1 MIKAIKTFTA
11 FALLAVMVSTVSCV
25 KKDDFDNAPTT
36 NVDPDIVTNT
46 TVANVVAL
54 TNPSAPQM
62 ITNDRVFSAIVVADD
77 KSGNYYKEMIV
88 QDSTAGISILLD
100 QPSYFTSFF
109 IGRRV
114 FVKAKGLYI
123 QSVSGTPKI
132 GVLNNGSVSAIP
144 ATLIGNYVV
153 GGKWGLSVIPAKRNL
168 NTLTDA
174 DLNTLVQFDSVGF
187 SPADVGLTYAD
198 AANKLTVNRTVK
210 DCNNNSLIVRTSG
223 YANFA
228 SSVIPCKGGNLTAI
242 YQKYN
247 TTAQVFIRDE
257 NDFTANQERC
267 DGMVCTITYLSID
280 SLRNMFA
287 AGTTTIP
294 GGIHI
299 KATVTSDYTTNA
311 LATGNIIFQDATAG
325 ICIRFTSTPNYT
337 LGTQVDLNVG
347 GLSLSE
353 YNGNGWL
360 QINNA
365 AAGTIISGLPSITP
379 TEITLADATAN
390 FEKYESM
397 LIKVVNV
404 TINNGTATTYG
415 ASSGKLTISDGTT
428 PNSIVLYT
436 RSAATFASSSTPT
449 TPVSITGIL
458 TQFNSD
464 KQLQIRNLSD
474 VQ

>member
-11 FALLAVMVSTVSCV
+11 FAILAVIVSTVSCV
-25 KKDDFDNAPTT
+25 KKDDFDNAPST
-36 NVDPDIVTNT
+36 NVDPDITTNAK
-46 TVANVVAL
+46 VANVVAL
-54 TNPSAPQM
+54 MNPTTPQM
-62 ITNDRVFSAIVVADD
+62 ITNDMVFSAIVVADD

-123 QSVSGTPKI
+123 QSVNGTPKI
-132 GVLNNGSVSAIP
+132 GVLSNGSVSAIP
-144 ATLIGNYVV
+144 STLIGNYIV
-153 GGKWGLSVIPAKRNL
+153 GGKWGLSVIPAKRKL

-198 AANKLTVNRTVK
+198 AANKLTVNHTVK
-210 DCNNNSLIVRTSG
+210 DCSGNSLIVRTSG

-228 SSVIPCKGGNLTAI
+228 STVIPCKGGNLTAI

-247 TTAQVFIRDE
+247 TTAQVFLRNG
-257 NDFTANQERC
+257 NDFTADQVRC
-267 DGMVCTITYLSID
+267 DGMVCTITYLNID
-280 SLRNMFA
+280 SVRNMFA
-287 AGTTTIP
+287 AGITTIP

-325 ICIRFTSTPNYT
+325 ICVRFTSTPTYS

-347 GLSLSE
+347 GLTLSE
-353 YNGNGWL
+353 FKGWL
-360 QINNA
+360 QISNA
-365 AAGTIISGLPSITP
+365 PAGTIISGLPPVTP
-379 TEITLADATAN
+379 KVVTLADATAN

-415 ASSGKLTISDGTT
+415 ASSGKLPINDGTT
-428 PNSIVLYT
+428 PNTIVLYT
-436 RSAATFASSSTPT
+436 RSSATFATSATPT
-449 TPVSITGIL
+449 APVSITGIL
-458 TQFNSD
+458 TQFNTD
-464 KQLQIRNLSD
+464 KQFQIRNLSD

>member
-1 MIKAIKTFTA
+1 
-11 FALLAVMVSTVSCV
+11 
-25 KKDDFDNAPTT
+25 
-36 NVDPDIVTNT
+36 
-46 TVANVVAL
+46 
-54 TNPSAPQM
+54 
-62 ITNDRVFSAIVVADD
+62 
-77 KSGNYYKEMIV
+77 
-88 QDSTAGISILLD
+88 
-100 QPSYFTSFF
+100 
-109 IGRRV
+109 
-114 FVKAKGLYI
+114 
-123 QSVSGTPKI
+123 
-132 GVLNNGSVSAIP
+132 
-144 ATLIGNYVV
+144 
-153 GGKWGLSVIPAKRNL
+153 
-168 NTLTDA
+168 
-174 DLNTLVQFDSVGF
+174 
-187 SPADVGLTYAD
+187 
-198 AANKLTVNRTVK
+198 
-210 DCNNNSLIVRTSG
+210 
-223 YANFA
+223 
-228 SSVIPCKGGNLTAI
+228 
-242 YQKYN
+242 
-247 TTAQVFIRDE
+247 
-257 NDFTANQERC
+257 
-267 DGMVCTITYLSID
+267 
-280 SLRNMFA
+280 MFA

-353 YNGNGWL
+353 HYGWL